1 MCSLPLFI
9 ASCAPIGPNFTPPSW
24 SGMGSWFAN
33 TKPRAVISEPREA
46 PIDPAWWTLFK
57 DPVLTALV
65 NRVAEENPDVAV
77 AALRITQSRAQYDSA
92 IAAGVP
98 GLNASTSYTRQKAS
112 NVGVFANA
120 PSALGASGNSGSTSG
135 GLGSRRINP
144 FDVFQ
149 IGFDA
154 SWEIDFWGKIRR
166 SVESAAATTE
176 AAEETR
182 RGILLTNLA
191 EVARDYVS
199 LRGVQTQLR
208 IAQENART
216 FRETLNLTK
225 QRAAGGL
232 TTSLDVSNAGAQVS
246 ATLAQIPALEQQE
259 AQMINALSLLLGL
272 PPNGLR
278 TELQTARAV
287 PPVPPLV
294 PIGLPAELARR
305 RPDVREAEARLHAA
319 TAEIGVA
326 KAAFFPTVKLSGSTG
341 LQALQ
346 FGRVFDLNARQYA
359 LGPGVTVP
367 LFEAGQLKA
376 TLRLT
381 EARQQEAALLYQQT
395 VLRALHEVDNA
406 LTAYRSEQARRQQLT
421 DAVTES
427 HRALQQAR
435 ARYQQGVADFLTV
448 LDAQRNALANELLLA
463 GSTTAVSSN
472 LVALYKALGGGWE
485 ISFPDPKPVVAR

>member
-1 MCSLPLFI
+1 
-9 ASCAPIGPNFTPPSW
+9 
-24 SGMGSWFAN
+24 
-33 TKPRAVISEPREA
+33 
-46 PIDPAWWTLFK
+46 
-57 DPVLTALV
+57 
-65 NRVAEENPDVAV
+65 
-77 AALRITQSRAQYDSA
+77 
-92 IAAGVP
+92 
-98 GLNASTSYTRQKAS
+98 
-112 NVGVFANA
+112 
-120 PSALGASGNSGSTSG
+120 
-135 GLGSRRINP
+135 
-144 FDVFQ
+144 
-149 IGFDA
+149 
-154 SWEIDFWGKIRR
+154 
-166 SVESAAATTE
+166 
-176 AAEETR
+176 
-182 RGILLTNLA
+182 
-191 EVARDYVS
+191 
-199 LRGVQTQLR
+199 
-208 IAQENART
+208 
-216 FRETLNLTK
+216 
-225 QRAAGGL
+225 
-232 TTSLDVSNAGAQVS
+232 
-246 ATLAQIPALEQQE
+246 
-259 AQMINALSLLLGL
+259 MINALSLLLGL